1 MAKIYVSTYAKY
13 NQGTLSG
20 AWLDLEEFA
29 DMDDFFSACHELHN
43 DDNDPE
49 FMFQDWED
57 IPSGM
62 ITESS
67 LNPEIFDWLQ
77 MSDSEKEVL
86 EVYKG
91 YIDQTGSLA
100 DAERYFH
107 GKTTSAGDFM
117 AEYWEES
124 GALKNVPP
132 ELVYHIDWDAVA
144 RDSGFTFVEV
154 SYQNVFVFSQ

>member
-13 NQGTLSG
+13 NQGALFG
-20 AWLDLEEFA
+20 AWIDLEDYSDLE
-29 DMDDFFSACHELHN
+29 DFFSACRELHS
-43 DDNDPE
+43 DEQDPE
-49 FMFQDWED
+49 FMFQDFEN
-57 IPSGM
+57 IPDGM

-67 LNPEIFDWLQ
+67 LNPEIFEWLQ
-77 MSDSEKEVL
+77 MSDNDKEL
-86 EVYKG
+86 IEVYKG
-91 YIDQTGSLA
+91 YIDQSGCLA
-100 DAERYFH
+100 DAERYFV
-107 GKTTSAGDFM
+107 GKSSSSGDFM

-124 GALKNVPP
+124 GALKNVPQ